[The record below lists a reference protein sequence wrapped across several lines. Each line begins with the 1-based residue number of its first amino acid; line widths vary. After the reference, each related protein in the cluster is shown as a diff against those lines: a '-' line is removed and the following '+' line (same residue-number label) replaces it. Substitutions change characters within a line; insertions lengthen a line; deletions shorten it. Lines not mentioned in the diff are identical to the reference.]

1 VLLLPM
7 LPIGKGLS
15 KSPGVALLAQSVE
28 AMSTVQTVHITGR
41 IRTLPGDN
49 FELIGTQYDFVPIEI
64 WREYTNPPRWRVE
77 KPGRVVTMNGQ
88 SSLLYISAGNSA
100 MTGSPRAGFVEWLR
114 PMLDPQSILENELA
128 AARQGAA
135 KAAVSESNGVITA
148 VLRRQA
154 QGSFA
159 NDWARNKS
167 IPESDHTCVYRF
179 DSGSKRLEGVQVL
192 VSVAGAD
199 IVVAEFTD
207 IRYNEV
213 FPATLYT
220 VQLPADVN
228 WMTEPAAKQGQVS
241 LKGPKEAAAYF
252 FDALANENWDA
263 VLQVTYGTRVP
274 EVVKQDYGGLQVISI
289 GEPFQSGLYAG
300 YYVPYQVRLRDG
312 SNKTHKLAVRNDN
325 PAHRWMMDGGY

>member
-1 VLLLPM
+1 MGLTESRSRPKGTFAEHAGQPALPTASRYEV
-7 LPIGKGLS
+7 IS
-15 KSPGVALLAQSVE
+15 LAKV
-28 AMSTVQTVHITGR
+28 G
-41 IRTLPGDN
+41 
-49 FELIGTQYDFVPIEI
+49 
-64 WREYTNPPRWRVE
+64 
-77 KPGRVVTMNGQ
+77 
-88 SSLLYISAGNSA
+88 
-100 MTGSPRAGFVEWLR
+100 
-114 PMLDPQSILENELA
+114 
-128 AARQGAA
+128 
-135 KAAVSESNGVITA
+135 
-148 VLRRQA
+148 RRQA

-228 WMTEPAAKQGQVS
+228 WMTDPAAKPGQVS
-241 LKGPKEAAAYF
+241 LRGPKEAAAYF

-274 EVVKQDYGGLQVISI
+274 EGVKQDYGGLQVISI

-312 SNKTHKLAVRNDN
+312 STKTHKLAVRNDN